1 MIADEERLASVA
13 PLPACSYHRLIWSE
27 PAGQLGRFAR
37 PEAPVGGRP
46 MQRFQAVFGA
56 TMIVLAAA
64 AAIPARAENVLRW
77 ASATEALTFD
87 PHAVPHVP
95 TLVETSQVYESLVGF
110 NSRYEIEP
118 SLAVAWHLIDPTT
131 WQFDL
136 RQGTFS

>member
-1 MIADEERLASVA
+1 MKA
-13 PLPACSYHRLIWSE
+13 
-27 PAGQLGRFAR
+27 
-37 PEAPVGGRP
+37 
-46 MQRFQAVFGA
+46 FQAIGGA
-56 TMIVLAAA
+56 IALVLAAGA
-64 AAIPARAENVLRW
+64 ATPSGAENVLRW

-136 RQGTFS
+136 RQGVRFTTAPRSRPRTSSSA